1 LRTRSICLPSPLCR
15 AAFSQTN
22 FDRLNRLPHPRFQIP
37 AQSRYQTHR

>member
-1 LRTRSICLPSPLCR
+1 MTRS
-15 AAFSQTN
+15 N